1 MTLGRERSSPRDA
14 AEPSIAEGIV
24 TPFLRLFDFS
34 GKRVCITGAASG
46 IGLATARR
54 FGELGAALV
63 LADRNAR
70 GLEEAAADLGPQTR
84 CVVYDQADLVSIEAL
99 AEAAGH
105 VDVLFANAGILLYEP
120 LLDLDWDKLRRVVDV
135 NLVGTTALVR
145 LVAPAM
151 VAAGGG
157 AIIVTGSQ
165 LSFSGAE
172 CRSVYAATKAALAQL
187 VKTAA
192 LEWGRYGV
200 RVNCLAPGR
209 TITNINRHLLG
220 DPVHYREGLA
230 RIPLGRY
237 GQPVD
242 MANAAVYLASPAAAY
257 VTGHTLVVDGGWTL
271 P

>member
-1 MTLGRERSSPRDA
+1 MAPDCSSPPHADV
-14 AEPSIAEGIV
+14 PTSV

-34 GKRVCITGAASG
+34 GKRVCVTGAASG

-63 LADRNAR
+63 LADRDEKA
-70 GLEEAAADLGPQTR
+70 LKQAAAELGPQAW
-84 CVVYDQADLVSIEAL
+84 CVVYDQADLASIERL
-99 AEAAGH
+99 AEAAGQ
-105 VDVLFANAGILLYEP
+105 VDILFANAGILLYEP
-120 LLDLDWDKLRRVVDV
+120 LLELDWNKLRRVVDV

-145 LVAPAM
+145 LVGAAM

-165 LSFSGAE
+165 LSFNGAE
-172 CRSVYAATKAALAQL
+172 FRSVYAATKAALAQL

-192 LEWGRYGV
+192 LEWGPHGV

-209 TITNINRHLLG
+209 TLTNINRHLLG
-220 DPVHYREGLA
+220 DPSHYREGLA

-242 MANAAVYLASPAAAY
+242 IANAAVFLASPAAAY
-257 VTGHTLVVDGGWTL
+257 VTGHTLVVDGGWIL

>member
-1 MTLGRERSSPRDA
+1 LL
-14 AEPSIAEGIV
+14 AEGNV
-24 TPFLRLFDFS
+24 TPFLRLFEFS
-34 GKRVCITGAASG
+34 GKRVCVTGAASG

-54 FGELGAALV
+54 FGELGAVLV
-63 LADRNAR
+63 LADRDGE
-70 GLEEAAADLGPQTR
+70 GLEQAAAQLGPDTR
-84 CVVYDQADLVSIEAL
+84 AIVYDQADLASIEAL
-99 AEAAGH
+99 AEAVGQ

-120 LLDLDWDKLRRVVDV
+120 LLELDWEKLRRVVDV

-145 LVAPAM
+145 LVAPGM

-165 LSFSGAE
+165 LSFNGAE
-172 CRSVYAATKAALAQL
+172 YRSVYAATKAALAQL

-192 LEWGRYGV
+192 FEWGRHGI

-209 TITNINRHLLG
+209 TITNLNRHLLS
-220 DPVHYREGLA
+220 DPAHYREGLA

-242 MANAAVYLASPAAAY
+242 IANAAVFLASPAAPY
-257 VTGHTLVVDGGWTL
+257 VTGHTLVVDGGWIL
-271 P
+271 L

>member
-1 MTLGRERSSPRDA
+1 LL
-14 AEPSIAEGIV
+14 AEANV
-24 TPFLRLFDFS
+24 TPFLRLFEFS
-34 GKRVCITGAASG
+34 GKRVCVTGAASG

-54 FGELGAALV
+54 FGELGAVLV
-63 LADRNAR
+63 LADGDGE
-70 GLEEAAADLGPQTR
+70 GLEQAAAQLGPDTR
-84 CVVYDQADLVSIEAL
+84 AIVYDQADLASIEAL
-99 AEAAGH
+99 AEAVGQ

-120 LLDLDWDKLRRVVDV
+120 LLELDWEKLRRVVDV

-145 LVAPAM
+145 LVAPGM

-165 LSFSGAE
+165 LSFNGAE
-172 CRSVYAATKAALAQL
+172 YRSVYAATKAALAQL

-192 LEWGRYGV
+192 FEWGRHGI

-209 TITNINRHLLG
+209 TITNLNRHLLS
-220 DPVHYREGLA
+220 DPAHYREGLA

-242 MANAAVYLASPAAAY
+242 IANAAVFLASPAASY
-257 VTGHTLVVDGGWTL
+257 VTGHTLVVDGGWIL
-271 P
+271 L

>member
-1 MTLGRERSSPRDA
+1 MPI
-14 AEPSIAEGIV
+14 AEPSA
-24 TPFLRLFDFS
+24 TPFLQLFDFS
-34 GKRVCITGAASG
+34 GKRVCVTGAASG

-54 FGELGAALV
+54 FGELGGLLV
-63 LADRNAR
+63 LADCDAN
-70 GLEEAAADLGPQTR
+70 GLEKAAGELGPDTR
-84 CVVYDQADLVSIEAL
+84 SIVYDQADLASIEAL
-99 AEAAGH
+99 AEAAGQI
-105 VDVLFANAGILLYEP
+105 DILFANAGILLYEP
-120 LLDLDWDKLRRVVDV
+120 LLELNWDKLRRVIDV
-135 NLVGTTALVR
+135 NLVGTIALVR
-145 LVAPAM
+145 LVAPMM

-165 LSFSGAE
+165 LSFNGAE

-192 LEWGRYGV
+192 LEWGRHGV

-209 TITNINRHLLG
+209 TITKINRHLLS
-220 DPVHYREGLA
+220 DPAHYREGLA

-242 MANAAVYLASPAAAY
+242 IANAAVFLASPAAGY
-257 VTGHTLVVDGGWTL
+257 VTGHTLVVDGGWIL